1 MPIKYKLYQWPNEK
15 SKYYQKWYAKSVVSS
30 IITTDQIAER
40 IQANS
45 TLRKSDI
52 LAVLSELSEVIHNEL
67 TMGNRVMLDG
77 IGSFKAG
84 ISSTPAET
92 AKEWSVVSNIV
103 GTHVIFRP
111 ETTDIITRGSRSRVA
126 KMLLGATFE
135 EMPEYAR
142 PGQTGSEGGETTP
155 GGDETKPGGGDDDE
169 GLFG

>member
-1 MPIKYKLYQWPNEK
+1 MAIRYKLYQWASEN
-15 SKYYQKWYAKSVVSS
+15 SANYQKWYGKAVVNNLIS
-30 IITTDQIAER
+30 TDQIADR

-52 LAVLSELSEVIHNEL
+52 LAVLSELSEIIHNEL
-67 TMGNRVMLDG
+67 IMGNRVMLDG
-77 IGSFKAG
+77 IGSFKPG
-84 ISSTPAET
+84 ITSTSAET

-155 GGDETKPGGGDDDE
+155 GGDETNPGGGDDDE